1 MSVKTT
7 FPDEYAERQLA
18 IGQDERDAR
27 LETPIFVC
35 TLAFPGMP
43 TILHVFEPRYRLMI
57 RRCIESSSP
66 RFGMLLP
73 ARNIGSTGIQGV
85 MEYGTMLE
93 IQSVQMLPD
102 GRSMVETIGAHRFK
116 LVEKGNLDGYTVG
129 RVERLARR
137 WTQDQWADV
146 EQDRRYIC

>member
-1 MSVKTT
+1 MTKVKTA
-7 FPDEYAERQLA
+7 FPEEYAERQA
-18 IGQDERDAR
+18 VIEKDERDAR

-73 ARNIGSTGIQGV
+73 ARASGASNAQGV
-85 MEYGTMLE
+85 SEYGTMLE

-102 GRSMVETIGAHRFK
+102 GRSMVETVGTHRFK

-129 RVERLARR
+129 RIERFAFPI
-137 WTQDQWADV
+137 
-146 EQDRRYIC
+146 RYRCRD

>member
-1 MSVKTT
+1 MPSFAFFQDHAVNKVLLTIIRT
-7 FPDEYAERQLA
+7 IFPAEYADRHAAIER
-18 IGQDERDAR
+18 DERDSR
-27 LETPIFVC
+27 LDTPIFVC

-66 RFGMLLP
+66 RFGMVLP
-73 ARNIGSTGIQGV
+73 SRGGTNTPGV

-102 GRSMVETIGAHRFK
+102 GRSMVETVGTQRFK
-116 LVEKGNLDGYTVG
+116 LLEKGNLDGYTVG
-129 RVERLARR
+129 RIEM
-137 WTQDQWADV
+137 
-146 EQDRRYIC
+146 